1 MGSKEEVLQAI
12 SDPMKMLRYTSER
25 YDSLKGFP
33 RGKISIAL
41 VRLEERS
48 DVMEKSRVLRP
59 VALEK
64 FRTLN
69 QHKRRK

>member
-41 VRLEERS
+41 GRAIEC
-48 DVMEKSRVLRP
+48 DGK
-59 VALEK
+59 VACSSTCGLGK
-64 FRTLN
+64 VSN
-69 QHKRRK
+69 P

>member
-41 VRLEERS
+41 GR
-48 DVMEKSRVLRP
+48 
-59 VALEK
+59 AIGC
-64 FRTLN
+64 N
-69 QHKRRK
+69 